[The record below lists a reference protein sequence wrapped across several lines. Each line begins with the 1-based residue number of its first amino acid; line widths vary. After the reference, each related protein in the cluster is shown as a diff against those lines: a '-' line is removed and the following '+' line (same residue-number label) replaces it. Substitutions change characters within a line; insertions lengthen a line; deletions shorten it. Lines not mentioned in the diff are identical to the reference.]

1 MMGYRENCYGRGL
14 ALHGDKTTTGASC
27 ISSLGQGTSNFGLGI
42 VRKGDHTT
50 TCPKCGKRG
59 LITTG
64 EEKALYGGKAA
75 AVDRSLVK
83 CGCPEG
89 TNKIIAP
96 ADQWLGNGPSP
107 EQIAKEKHAALLL
120 VRKAEKEA
128 EEKRLTEERDRN
140 RVFAKSCLRGEG
152 CNDAGEEREP
162 HTNFSSMA
170 FYQAI
175 PPVDPASDNDV
186 AQHAQ
191 TAKKKK
197 PVDDI
202 PEPKKRST
210 LYKWWN
216 GNHEEM
222 DYQAAKAAAAS
233 AANAQMAV
241 EGASVLGLVGGSAIT
256 SGTWAVKLGEMAT
269 GAGRIAASG
278 PGAPLAAIVMGMMPG
293 RLNDGEQDF
302 IDRMRLE
309 QMSEAPSRVRYT
321 WEEDDEGHPV
331 PHGWHTP
338 PGRDKVRVR
347 KMEWDNSRKAYTFLT
362 EEDPR
367 ITIIWTPDSSGVS
380 APSNTG
386 NQNPVRIPNPVI
398 VDPLPEDT
406 RIEATTTPPPEE
418 KTFADYILV
427 LPLLNI
433 PPIYIYLNADHK
445 YHVAPKGNP
454 PLPAFPD
461 AKTAKKRTPVKYG
474 GSLRSR
480 WKDSKGRIYEWD
492 SQHGTVEIYDRSGR
506 NHLGE
511 FDPITGEQ
519 TKPADPTRKVEK

>member
-1 MMGYRENCYGRGL
+1 
-14 ALHGDKTTTGASC
+14 

-107 EQIAKEKHAALLL
+107 EQIAKEKYAAMLL

-241 EGASVLGLVGGSAIT
+241 E
-256 SGTWAVKLGEMAT
+256 
-269 GAGRIAASG
+269 
-278 PGAPLAAIVMGMMPG
+278 
-293 RLNDGEQDF
+293 
-302 IDRMRLE
+302 
-309 QMSEAPSRVRYT
+309 
-321 WEEDDEGHPV
+321 
-331 PHGWHTP
+331 
-338 PGRDKVRVR
+338 
-347 KMEWDNSRKAYTFLT
+347 
-362 EEDPR
+362 
-367 ITIIWTPDSSGVS
+367 
-380 APSNTG
+380 
-386 NQNPVRIPNPVI
+386 
-398 VDPLPEDT
+398 
-406 RIEATTTPPPEE
+406 
-418 KTFADYILV
+418 
-427 LPLLNI
+427 
-433 PPIYIYLNADHK
+433 
-445 YHVAPKGNP
+445 
-454 PLPAFPD
+454 
-461 AKTAKKRTPVKYG
+461 
-474 GSLRSR
+474 
-480 WKDSKGRIYEWD
+480 
-492 SQHGTVEIYDRSGR
+492 
-506 NHLGE
+506 
-511 FDPITGEQ
+511 
-519 TKPADPTRKVEK
+519 